1 MIDVDSQ
8 YESISNEILLGCD
21 TEFIHFSENFEA
33 FIGSDSSDQSDNET
47 FVSLENYQPTVV
59 HKDFTEKINRLKGTN
74 DPDELGSTSDL
85 IQQNHVLNLE
95 SSTAR

>member
-21 TEFIHFSENFEA
+21 TEFIHFSENFDA

-85 IQQNHVLNLE
+85 IQQSHVLNLE
-95 SSTAR
+95 SSKAR

>member
-8 YESISNEILLGCD
+8 YESIPNEILLGCD
-21 TEFIHFSENFEA
+21 TEFIHFSENFDA

-85 IQQNHVLNLE
+85 IQQSHVLNQE

>member
-33 FIGSDSSDQSDNET
+33 FIGTDSSDQSDNET

-59 HKDFTEKINRLKGTN
+59 HKDFTEKINRLKGAN

-85 IQQNHVLNLE
+85 IQQSHVLNLE

>member
-8 YESISNEILLGCD
+8 YESISNDILLGCD

-85 IQQNHVLNLE
+85 IQQSHVLNLE
-95 SSTAR
+95 SSRAR

>member
-1 MIDVDSQ
+1 MMDVDSQ
-8 YESISNEILLGCD
+8 YESISNDILLGCD

-85 IQQNHVLNLE
+85 IQQSHVLNLE
-95 SSTAR
+95 SSRAR

>member
-8 YESISNEILLGCD
+8 YESISNDILLGCD

-33 FIGSDSSDQSDNET
+33 FICSDSSDQSDNET

-85 IQQNHVLNLE
+85 IQQSHVLNLE
-95 SSTAR
+95 SSRAR